1 MKAELT
7 VKKWGNNLGVRI
19 PSDVAAAVRLK
30 VDQRVAVSARGD
42 TIVIQP
48 IKRQRYDL
56 AQLVRGIDKRN
67 RHAAVDFGPPT
78 GKELL

>member
-19 PSDVAAAVRLK
+19 PSDVAVAVRLK
-30 VDQRVAVSARGD
+30 VDQRVTVSARGD
-42 TIVIQP
+42 SIVIAP
-48 IKRQRYDL
+48 LKRQRYDL

-67 RHAAVDFGPPT
+67 QHAAIDFGPPK